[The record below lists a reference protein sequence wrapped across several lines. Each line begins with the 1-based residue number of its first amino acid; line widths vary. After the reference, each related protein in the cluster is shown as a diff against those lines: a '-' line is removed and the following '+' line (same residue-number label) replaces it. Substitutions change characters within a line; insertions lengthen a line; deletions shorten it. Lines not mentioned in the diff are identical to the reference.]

1 MYAVLLRRSLIAS
14 SVWEYDWSDYLI
26 RRDSTRSATFTVGEV
41 TIRKSRSGM
50 SPLPYT
56 YVAILDTIYRKERR
70 LLTLRRAPLTLIALA
85 S

>member
-1 MYAVLLRRSLIAS
+1 M
-14 SVWEYDWSDYLI
+14 
-26 RRDSTRSATFTVGEV
+26 RSAIATVGEV